1 MAGLEDPQ
9 LHRRR
14 RLLRTHERIARSD
27 REEDGAFECGHDVR
41 GVEPVADRLDGGD
54 ELLGA
59 LLQRLT
65 GAEPAR
71 VRAVARTAA
80 SPVELP
86 PALELVVQI
95 GELLG
100 LSGVDLGYEEA
111 LELPG
116 ALRIER

>member
-1 MAGLEDPQ
+1 MRVARGIAQQHVRRAGKRGAIGRLSAQ
-9 LHRRR
+9 RRLRRR
-14 RLLRTHERIARSD
+14 IPPRL
-27 REEDGAFECGHDVR
+27 VR
-41 GVEPVADRLDGGD
+41 D
-54 ELLGA
+54 
-59 LLQRLT
+59 
-65 GAEPAR
+65 
-71 VRAVARTAA
+71 AA
-80 SPVELP
+80 QSQPRFFDP